1 LVVFE
6 QHIQKCSKHETKVIK
21 ANRLYLKPIPQVRI
35 CSQGKRI
42 KFCMKDIAV
51 MQGKIITC
59 ALAET
64 SPILSAIA
72 KLL

>member
-1 LVVFE
+1 
-6 QHIQKCSKHETKVIK
+6 
-21 ANRLYLKPIPQVRI
+21 LYLKPIPQVRI

-42 KFCMKDIAV
+42 KFYMKDIAV